1 MAKIK
6 VTSKCELYDGMSIT
20 FNAPCDC
27 TAVDGLKVYYE
38 NTSQAFTFRDAHGN
52 DLTGYSDL
60 FSEGAYVKVVLDT
73 RRGYAFLQNAD
84 TNSYLEERFYKVISE
99 DTKALYGLEPQDSL
113 DDVFEAIAYTQG
125 IYGFSVSVKL
135 ADGTPVPHVQLN
147 GLMTPTRDGIAETDK
162 DGRCKLALSETSS
175 PTVSISNYLGILNK
189 TQTLAGLPG
198 AFITPIEIIVEENPA
213 DIIEVSA
220 SGTYRMWSYRPV
232 DFCLVGGGA
241 AGTCGSGGQ
250 SDSGYVY
257 HYGQGGGGGYVENLF
272 DEEFSGENCTVE
284 VTVGAG
290 GKFSSYN
297 GVNSP
302 GGNTSLKYKGTETV
316 ALGAP
321 GREGNGTGGVTENG
335 TDGSTHLFDDPSML
349 IAGGGGGG
357 VPRGL
362 MTNGTTSR
370 FLGGKDCGGAGAVRA
385 SNSLDAV
392 AGLVPG
398 GGGGGGLVHW
408 NTNLHEAT
416 GGRPPKNGGDGRLY
430 VRYKEVGA

>member
-38 NTSQAFTFRDAHGN
+38 NTSQSFSFRDAHGN
-52 DLTGYSDL
+52 DLTGYSGL
-60 FSEGAYVKVVLDT
+60 FSEGSYVKVVLDT

-84 TNSYLEERFYKVISE
+84 TNSYLEERFNKVISE

-241 AGTCGSGGQ
+241 SGACGSGGD
-250 SDSGYVY
+250 SDSGYNY

-272 DEEFSGENCTVE
+272 DLEFSKDDCTID
-284 VTVGAG
+284 VTIGAG
-290 GKFSSYN
+290 GKFGSYN

-302 GGNTSLKYKGTETV
+302 GGSTSLQYKGTEAV
-316 ALGAP
+316 ALGSP
-321 GREGNGTGGVTENG
+321 GREGNGVGGSTTAG
-335 TDGSTHLFDDPSML
+335 TDGSTHLFDDPAML

-357 VPRGL
+357 VPRKYSS
-362 MTNGTTSR
+362 NTSADR
-370 FLGGKDCGGAGAVRA
+370 LLGGKDCGGHGAVRA
-385 SNSLDAV
+385 YSSVYAT
-392 AGLVPG
+392 AGLAPG
-398 GGGGGGLVHW
+398 GGGGGGW
-408 NTNLHEAT
+408 CMYNTNRKLVETNFHPTA
-416 GGRPPKNGGDGRLY
+416 GGDGRLY